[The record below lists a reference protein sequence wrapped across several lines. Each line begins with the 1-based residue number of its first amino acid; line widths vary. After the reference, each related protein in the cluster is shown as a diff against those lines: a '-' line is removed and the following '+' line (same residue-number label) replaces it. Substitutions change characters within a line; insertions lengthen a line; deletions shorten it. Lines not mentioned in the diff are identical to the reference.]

1 MQIGAGETVVAYI
14 TGDGLKTIDA
24 VAPELST
31 VEIPADIDAV
41 DAVLAAEVEHSVG

>member
-1 MQIGAGETVVAYI
+1 MVAYI

-24 VAPELST
+24 VASELTT
-31 VEIPADIDAV
+31 VDIPADVDAV